1 MSETIDWVKYKWI
14 IFSAIAI
21 RLIAAIFSQGYG
33 MHDDHFLIIEAS
45 SSWVDGFDYNN
56 WLPWTEGN
64 KGPDG
69 HSFSYVGLNYI
80 YFLVMKFIGIS
91 DPKLLMFFNRLIHA
105 VVSMI
110 IVVYGIKITRKF
122 STEKN
127 AVIVGWLL
135 ALMWVIPILSV
146 RNLVETSAAPL
157 LILGF
162 WFLIREKGIK
172 DFLWAGLLIGVA
184 VSFRYQIGVF
194 AIGIAAYYFFQW
206 KWKPFLLFC
215 LGVLAIFIFTQGF
228 IDYLIWG
235 YPFAEMLGYIVY
247 KMNQGTAYMP
257 NHNYFMYFL
266 VLAGSML
273 FPFGLLMMA
282 GFFRTWK
289 KYFIL
294 FMPTLIFILF
304 HTFYP
309 NRQERFVLTILPFF
323 IILGVIGYDLFKE
336 SKTKEKLWKFSW
348 IAFWLLNIP
357 LLFFASTTY
366 SKKSR
371 VESMYAI
378 YDNGKDTNMILCE
391 GTGNNRTSM
400 LPRFYSGN
408 WNTFMV
414 DRTDTTMS
422 LNVHDD
428 YIYDYIYFFDEK
440 DLAARIKE
448 YKTIYPKMSLKQK
461 CPPSLIDALLKKMN
475 PRNANEYIEIWE
487 TNTK

>member
-247 KMNQGTAYMP
+247 NMNQGTAYMP